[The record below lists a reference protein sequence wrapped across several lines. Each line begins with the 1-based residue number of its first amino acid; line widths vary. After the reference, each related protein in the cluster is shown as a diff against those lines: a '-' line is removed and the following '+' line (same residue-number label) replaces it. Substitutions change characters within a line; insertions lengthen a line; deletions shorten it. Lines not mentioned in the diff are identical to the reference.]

1 MARLF
6 AFLLGLLMVSVP
18 AMAQETVSA
27 ASPDGNIR
35 VTVGVTGEGRAY
47 YNVTRGGEALISD
60 SRLGFL
66 FTNAFAFDRSVAI
79 ASHTN
84 SSADSRWELP
94 WGERRY
100 MRDHHNELAVTLR
113 QNPLAG
119 SALIPAAREI
129 IVRFR
134 VFNDGVG
141 FRYEFPGA
149 WGTVRIQDE
158 LTEFTVARPGTA
170 WWIIGGDWNRYE
182 QVYQRTAID
191 AVSTAHTPI
200 TMRLDNGT
208 HLSFHEAALVDYA
221 GMWLRRTEGLR
232 FRGTLSPSGSG
243 NARVTREAPFPTPWR
258 TMRIADSA
266 AGLVESDLE
275 LHLNEPNA
283 LGDVSW
289 VRPFKYIG
297 IWWDMHLDN
306 WTWGTGPRHGATT
319 ANTRRYIDFAARHGF
334 RGVLV
339 EGWNIGWDGH
349 WFGTGDA
356 FSYTQPT
363 PDFDLPGLAAYAR
376 ERGVRLIGHHETGAN
391 IVDYERQLDD
401 AMALYGR
408 LGIDSVKTGYVADA
422 GGVIAGRNPDG
433 SLQMEWHDGQVM
445 SRHHL
450 RVVMA
455 AARYRV
461 MVNPHEPIKD
471 TGLRRTY
478 PNWVSREGAR
488 GAEYDAWGSPGNG
501 VAHVPTLIYTRMLA
515 GPMDYTPGVLSL
527 QGRGGRSID
536 STLARQLAYYLTIY
550 SPIQMAADTIDNL
563 ERYPR
568 ELAFISQ
575 VPADW
580 SDSRL
585 VAGEIGEFAVFARKD
600 RASNDWYLGGVT
612 DGSARPFATT
622 LDFLEPGRRYV
633 ATVYRDGPGADY
645 RTEGRHSI
653 TIEERPVRRGDR
665 MDIPM
670 APGGGFAVRFR
681 AVR

>member
-1 MARLF
+1 MARFF
-6 AFLLGLLMVSVP
+6 AFLLGLLMLSAP
-18 AMAQETVSA
+18 AVAQETVSA
-27 ASPDGNIR
+27 GSPDGTIR

-47 YNVTRGGEALISD
+47 YNVTRRGEALISD

-79 ASHTN
+79 ASHTT
-84 SSADSRWELP
+84 SSADNRWELP
-94 WGERRY
+94 WGERRH

-158 LTEFTVARPGTA
+158 LTEFSVARPGTA

-182 QVYQRTAID
+182 QMYQRTAID

-221 GMWLRRTEGLR
+221 GMWLRRTEGQR
-232 FRGTLSPSGSG
+232 FRGTLSPSGSS
-243 NARVTREAPFPTPWR
+243 NARVTRAAPFPTPWR

-363 PDFDLPGLAAYAR
+363 PDFDLEGLAAYGR
-376 ERGVRLIGHHETGAN
+376 QRGVRLIGHHETGAN
-391 IVDYERQLDD
+391 IFDYERQLDD

-422 GGVIAGRNPDG
+422 GGVVAGRNADG

-455 AARYRV
+455 AARNRV

-527 QGRGGRSID
+527 QGRGGRAID

-550 SPIQMAADTIDNL
+550 SPIQMAADTIENL

-600 RASNDWYLGGVT
+600 RASDDWYLGGVT
-612 DGSARPFATT
+612 DGAARPFSTT
-622 LDFLEPGRRYV
+622 LEFLEPGRRYV

-645 RTEGRHSI
+645 RTDARHSI
-653 TIEERPVRRGDR
+653 TIEERRVRRGDR
-665 MDIPM
+665 MELPM